1 MFGRMRRERQL
12 KSQARTLYNA
22 IMGLVRRP
30 EIYRDMGVP
39 DTFEGRFEVLAL
51 VTCLVL
57 RRLRGGGEAVR
68 PLAQTLVDTLFD
80 DMDIVLREAG
90 ISDTALSK
98 KARTMA
104 SAFYGR
110 AKAYDEAFAADGE
123 AALCAAL
130 ARNVLGEASRD
141 AGALSAFVRALE
153 QALAA
158 WSVGELAEGHLPPT
172 GMASAAA

>member
-1 MFGRMRRERQL
+1 MFGRMRRERLL
-12 KSQARTLYNA
+12 KDQARALYTA
-22 IMGLVRRP
+22 IMGTVRRP

-51 VTCLVL
+51 VTSLVL
-57 RRLRGGGEAVR
+57 RRLRAGGEAAR

-98 KARTMA
+98 KARAMA

-110 AKAYDEAFAADGE
+110 AKAYDEAFGAEGE
-123 AALCAAL
+123 EALHRAL
-130 ARNVLGEASRD
+130 ARNVLGEGMREA
-141 AGALSAFVRALE
+141 APLGAFVRALE
-153 QALAA
+153 QALSA
-158 WSVGELAEGHLPPT
+158 WSLSELAEGRLPPS
-172 GMASAAA
+172 GMASVAA